1 LTAELDDFA
10 GVYGFALDDFQIA
23 GIEALLAG
31 RSTLVAA
38 PTGAGK
44 TVVGEFAVWHA
55 LQQVRKCFYT
65 TPIKAL
71 SNQKFNDL
79 VARHGP
85 DVVGL
90 LTGDN
95 VVNGD
100 APVVV
105 MTTEVLRNML
115 YEGSRTLRGLQS
127 VVLDEVHYLAD
138 RERGAVWEEVII
150 QLPAEVQLACL
161 SATVSN
167 AEEFGDWLGRVR
179 ASAPRSPAGGDH
191 MVRASAPRPPAG
203 GDQTVRVTCDVVI
216 SERRPVPLEHHY
228 AVNDRIHSVF
238 RSGGKKVGSSD
249 HAKARSEAAKQAL
262 SGVPNPELLMLERNA
277 GQSNRVSRRGR
288 YQTSSVRLR
297 PPRRS
302 DIVGE
307 LRRRKWLP
315 AIYFLFSRAGCD
327 AAVEQLMT
335 DGVRLTTDDEQRRI
349 RDLVD
354 ERTAALPANDLEVLG
369 YGPWATAL
377 ERGVAAH
384 HAGLVPVFK
393 ETVEALF
400 VRNLVKVC
408 FATETLALGINM
420 PARTVV
426 IERLEK
432 WNGQRHELLTPGQFT
447 QLTGRAGRRGLD
459 PRGHAVVLYQRD
471 IDFVTV
477 ASLVGRRTEPL
488 RSSFAPSY
496 NMAVNLL
503 RSHDR
508 ADAESLLARSFAQ
521 YQADQRVAGEERRI
535 ATNREALIGYAEH
548 NLYSERGNF
557 AEYWALRREQSRLES
572 AGARDRR
579 QLRAEA
585 VAAALTRLHEGDV
598 VMVPRGCG
606 KPGVAAIVG
615 TSRSSSGTPLAS
627 AVTLDGRLRRLGP
640 REFDDPPGKVGWV
653 RLPAAGNPRQDR
665 YRRAVVDQLRGLEVP
680 ASAPSSRKARPD
692 PEVTARLE
700 QVRAAVRTHPVHHDP
715 DLADLE
721 RWARRSDD
729 LRADTERLERS
740 VRRRTGSLVREFDRI
755 LEVLGD
761 LGYLAGPADHPSP
774 TAAGA
779 VLAGLY
785 AETDLVLAE
794 SLRRGCLDGLDT
806 PDLAAVISAF
816 THENRLKDPPPV
828 RFPNV
833 AVRDAMAA
841 VAGVWQEVAR
851 REEAAALPNTRPPDP
866 GIVDVVWRW
875 AAGADLEDALG
886 GSELTAGDFVR
897 GAKQVADLL
906 RQLRD
911 VAPPAVA
918 GTAHAAA
925 KAIVRGVVAYSGV

>member
-1 LTAELDDFA
+1 MTAELDAFA
-10 GVYGFALDDFQIA
+10 GVYGFALDDFQTA
-23 GIEALLAG
+23 GIKALLAG

-44 TVVGEFAVWHA
+44 TVVGEFAVWQA
-55 LQQVRKCFYT
+55 LRQGGKCFYT

-79 VARHGP
+79 MARHGP
-85 DVVGL
+85 DAVGL

-115 YEGSRTLRGLQS
+115 YEGSSALRGLQS

-150 QLPAEVQLACL
+150 QLPADVQLACL

-167 AEEFGDWLGRVR
+167 AEEFGEWLGRVR
-179 ASAPRSPAGGDH
+179 ASAPRSPAGD
-191 MVRASAPRPPAG
+191 REASGA
-203 GDQTVRVTCDVVI
+203 CDVVI

-238 RSGGKKVGSSD
+238 SSGGKKAGSSD
-249 HAKARSEAAKQAL
+249 SAMARSEAARQAL

-277 GQSNRVSRRGR
+277 GKSNRVSRRGR
-288 YQTSSVRLR
+288 YQPSGVRLR

-335 DGVRLTTDDEQRRI
+335 DGVRLTTDDEQGRI

-354 ERTAALPANDLEVLG
+354 ERTAELPTEDLEVLG
-369 YGPWATAL
+369 YGSWAAAL

-488 RSSFAPSY
+488 RSSFVPSY

-503 RSHDR
+503 RSRDR

-521 YQADQRVAGEERRI
+521 YQTDQRVAGEERRI
-535 ATNREALIGYAEH
+535 AQNREALAGYAEH
-548 NLYSERGNF
+548 NLHSEVGDF
-557 AEYWALRREQSRLES
+557 AEYWALRREQSQLES

-579 QLRAEA
+579 HLRGEA
-585 VAAALTRLHEGDV
+585 VVAALGRLLEGDV
-598 VMVPRGCG
+598 VMLPRGGG
-606 KPGVAAIVG
+606 KPAMAAIVG

-627 AVTLDGRLRRLGP
+627 VVTLDGRLRRLGP

-653 RLPAAGNPRQDR
+653 RLPPAGNPRQDR
-665 YRRAVVDQLRGLEVP
+665 YRRAVVDQLRGVEVP
-680 ASAPSSRKARPD
+680 AAAPSPRKVRPD
-692 PEVTARLE
+692 PDTTARLE
-700 QVRAAVRTHPVHHDP
+700 QVRTAVRAHPVHHDP
-715 DLADLE
+715 GLADLE

-755 LEVLGD
+755 LDVLGD

-794 SLRRGCLDGLDT
+794 SLRRGCLDDLDA
-806 PDLAAVISAF
+806 PDLAAVVSAF
-816 THENRLKDPPPV
+816 SHENRLKEPPPV
-828 RFPNV
+828 RWPSA
-833 AVRDAMAA
+833 AVRDAITSVA
-841 VAGVWQEVAR
+841 VVWQEVAK
-851 REEAAALPNTRPPDP
+851 REEDAALPTTRPPDP
-866 GIVDVVWRW
+866 GIADVVWRW

-897 GAKQVADLL
+897 GVKQVADLL

-911 VAPPAVA
+911 VAPGAVA
-918 GTAHAAA
+918 DTAHAAA
-925 KAIVRGVVAYSGV
+925 RAIVRGVVAYSGV